1 MCESPWATPIFGQVF
16 SGQAKKLGRNRLIL
30 FFTYPLDLL
39 PAQSDCCRSS
49 FFNFFIFYF
58 SLHSPLDGGIW
69 FQTVGFGSVLEC
81 DWKMRFIVPKNH
93 PERKRT
99 SILVEWGRKKL
110 KLIDFLSQS
119 WSAQTTCETP
129 EVHHFSETARFF
141 AERPRLPVV
150 FVICYISASCFF
162 HWFFPLFGR
171 ESPPGNSFQWANAD
185 DISQRILT
193 LTVSS
198 NFFVLRP
205 R

>member
-1 MCESPWATPIFGQVF
+1 MVLF
-16 SGQAKKLGRNRLIL
+16 SKKKIANKG
-30 FFTYPLDLL
+30 YPLDLL

-58 SLHSPLDGGIW
+58 SLHSLLDGGIW

-119 WSAQTTCETP
+119 WSAQTN
-129 EVHHFSETARFF
+129 
-141 AERPRLPVV
+141 VV
-150 FVICYISASCFF
+150 GCAHPFGSVASDAQN
-162 HWFFPLFGR
+162 P
-171 ESPPGNSFQWANAD
+171 
-185 DISQRILT
+185 
-193 LTVSS
+193 
-198 NFFVLRP
+198 VLRKMTSI
-205 R
+205 RIKRSSVGYLRRFKVKRVK

>member
-1 MCESPWATPIFGQVF
+1 VQIYAKNDTKIFFFF
-16 SGQAKKLGRNRLIL
+16 SKAL
-30 FFTYPLDLL
+30 YPLDLL

-69 FQTVGFGSVLEC
+69 FQTVEFGSVLEC

-119 WSAQTTCETP
+119 WSAQTNGLGCSPIWERRLRCP
-129 EVHHFSETARFF
+129 ESRVKKDDKYSNKTKQCWI
-141 AERPRLPVV
+141 LKT
-150 FVICYISASCFF
+150 
-162 HWFFPLFGR
+162 
-171 ESPPGNSFQWANAD
+171 FQ
-185 DISQRILT
+185 SKKG
-193 LTVSS
+193 
-198 NFFVLRP
+198 
-205 R
+205 